1 MQNDFKSPTVGGKR
15 FTERYNI
22 AVTKE
27 MREDLEE
34 ISQTESVSIPTII
47 RAALEAG
54 VPSYLREMRRKGK

>member
-1 MQNDFKSPTVGGKR
+1 MSFESPTVGGKR

-34 ISQTESVSIPTII
+34 ISQMQYVSIPTII
-47 RAALEAG
+47 RAALENRL
-54 VPSYLREMRRKGK
+54 PTYLREMRRKEK